1 LLPRLARQ
9 WPSWTTS
16 DRQFWQHEWARH
28 GACAAAALTGDP
40 SLEPGRGQ
48 HAFFETVLKLHAH
61 YPVERA
67 LESHGIAPSLLRR
80 YAVSDVVEAVS
91 KEHGVRPHV
100 TCDFHGNLAEVWYCV
115 AKDGKGAVDCG
126 PDGGGSAA
134 VAAAEERRRQRKE
147 RLFGAATPAPGN
159 AYCRTVALPP
169 PRARGAAE
177 AVADEA
183 PLVTLAL
190 AVLGA
195 AAAALRGGG
204 GRGGG
209 ARRPLIA
216 AS

>member
-1 LLPRLARQ
+1 
-9 WPSWTTS
+9 
-16 DRQFWQHEWARH
+16 
-28 GACAAAALTGDP
+28 LTGEKH
-40 SLEPGRGQ
+40 LEPGRGQ
-48 HAFFETVLKLHAH
+48 HAFFETVLRLHAK

-67 LESHGIAPSLLRR
+67 LENHGVAPSLSRR
-80 YAVSDVVEAVS
+80 YAVSDVVDAIS

-100 TCDFHGNLAEVWYCV
+100 TCDLHGNLAEVWYCV
-115 AKDGKGAVDCG
+115 AKDGQGAVDCG

-134 VAAAEERRRQRKE
+134 AAAVAAAEERRRQQ
-147 RLFGAATPAPGN
+147 RLVGAAAPSN

-177 AVADEA
+177 TVADEA

-209 ARRPLIA
+209 DARRPLIA